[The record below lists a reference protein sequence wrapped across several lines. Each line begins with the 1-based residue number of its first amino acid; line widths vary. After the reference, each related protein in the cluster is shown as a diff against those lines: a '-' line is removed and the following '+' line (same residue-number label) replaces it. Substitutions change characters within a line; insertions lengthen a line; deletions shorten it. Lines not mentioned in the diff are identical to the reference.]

1 MNNAPT
7 RILVVEDYPSMGTM
21 ISRILSEAGYSV
33 SVALNGSD
41 AVRLCEES
49 DFDVAVIDIRLPD
62 IDGWDLFS
70 ALRRRRSVRAI
81 ACTTCAKPEDIL
93 RSHTSGFDAHMTKPI
108 QLDDLLRVVAAVA
121 ARGPADSLSVASN

>member
-1 MNNAPT
+1 M
-7 RILVVEDYPSMGTM
+7 
-21 ISRILSEAGYSV
+21 
-33 SVALNGSD
+33 
-41 AVRLCEES
+41 
-49 DFDVAVIDIRLPD
+49 
-62 IDGWDLFS
+62 
-70 ALRRRRSVRAI
+70 RAI